1 MAARPPL
8 GRIDA
13 AHHPGAIAISVVVT
27 FHIFFNLATLLA
39 VPALEKSGTQRWVRR
54 FFLANGL
61 ITPVFAIAYF
71 YPTFSVPILMIGGV
85 PWAITVPGCLLALA
99 LFFHR
104 TPQAHLG

>member
-1 MAARPPL
+1 L
-8 GRIDA
+8 GY
-13 AHHPGAIAISVVVT
+13 
-27 FHIFFNLATLLA
+27 IFFNLATLLA
-39 VPALEKSGTQRWVRR
+39 VPALEKSGAQRWVRR

-85 PWAITVPGCLLALA
+85 PWAITVPGCLLSLA

-104 TPQAHLG
+104 TSQVRPHASETVPVAQGADSDLGSSSTRRDT